1 MRATHPATRS
11 EAAETEEVMGYYG
24 ASMYRGDYYGQGDFY
39 RGYSGDP
46 GFFDFISDVG
56 KGIVGVASKVLPYA
70 APIVGTAIGGPLGTA
85 LGGIAGGFLGKV
97 LGPGTPIPSP
107 AIPLGLPAPIWSA
120 TSPGTGSTAAM
131 IPATPASFTG
141 LSVGG
146 PSGVRIG
153 TSRTPM
159 PGGAPARALT
169 VPMLRRPHMPGAHHR
184 RMNALNPR
192 ALSRALR
199 RARGFQKYA
208 TKVLKLVGEK
218 RHVDGFKRPRKGK
231 R

>member
-1 MRATHPATRS
+1 M
-11 EAAETEEVMGYYG
+11 MGYYG
-24 ASMYRGDYYGQGDFY
+24 ASVYRGDYYGQRGDFY
-39 RGYSGDP
+39 RTPRRGDP

-70 APIVGTAIGGPLGTA
+70 APVIGTALGGPFGTAIGG
-85 LGGIAGGFLGKV
+85 IAGGLLGKV
-97 LGPGTPIPSP
+97 LSPGAPIQSP
-107 AIPLGLPAPIWSA
+107 ALLPGPPPIWAA
-120 TSPGTGSTAAM
+120 TAPGTGSTLAM
-131 IPATPASFTG
+131 IPATPQSFTG
-141 LSVGG
+141 VSVGG
-146 PSGVRIG
+146 AKGLQIG
-153 TSRTPM
+153 KSVA
-159 PGGAPARALT
+159 PGGSPYSIQAAMAHQ
-169 VPMLRRPHMPGAHHR
+169 LRGGRHMPGDHHR

>member
-1 MRATHPATRS
+1 
-11 EAAETEEVMGYYG
+11 MGYYG
-24 ASMYRGDYYGQGDFY
+24 ASVYRGDYYGQAGDFY
-39 RGYSGDP
+39 RTPRRGDP